1 MGKQIAVFAA
11 ALLLAAAPALSAPA
25 EVVDVN
31 VRPGAT
37 MRYLAIAPEGQAK
50 AAVILLAGGN
60 GALRLS
66 PTGTIGR
73 LGGNFLIRS
82 RELFARQGLF
92 VAALD
97 ASSDNSNGMNGAIR
111 LSARHAE
118 DIGRVVADVRNRTAG
133 AAVWLVGTSAGTL
146 SAANAA
152 ARLSGAEVSMRP
164 AGVVLTSTMT
174 TLGAPECGK
183 TVYDAPLVDIRVPVL
198 VVSHENDACPCSP
211 GSSVV
216 GSRLL
221 AACPRAPAKEHKV
234 FTGGSPPVEPP
245 CEARTAHGYLGLEA
259 SVVEFIAEWV
269 KSH

>member
-1 MGKQIAVFAA
+1 
-11 ALLLAAAPALSAPA
+11 
-25 EVVDVN
+25 
-31 VRPGAT
+31 
-37 MRYLAIAPEGQAK
+37 MRYLVTSPEGQLK

-60 GALRLS
+60 GALRLGS
-66 PTGTIGR
+66 TGTIGR

-97 ASSDNSNGMNGAIR
+97 ASSDNQSGMNGEIR
-111 LSARHAE
+111 LSAQHAQ
-118 DIGRVVADVRNRTAG
+118 DIGRVIADVRTRTGG

-146 SAANAA
+146 SAANVA
-152 ARLSGAEVSMRP
+152 ARLSGAEVSLRP

-183 TVYDAPLVDIRVPVL
+183 TVYDAGLGDIRIPVL
-198 VVSHENDACPCSP
+198 LVSHENDACPCSP
-211 GSSVV
+211 GGSAV

-221 AACPRAPAKEHKV
+221 AACSGAPSKEHGI
-234 FTGGSPPVEPP
+234 FTGGTPPIEPP
-245 CEARTAHGYLGLEA
+245 CEARTAHGYFGIEE
-259 SVVEFIAEWV
+259 SVVEFIAGWI